1 MTRSFMLLKFKHNNT
16 MKKATIIKSVLA
28 AFAFFASAAL
38 VSCEK
43 EVNTTEPEPDVK
55 NPAAVIFGYYNEETQ
70 DMLEYCNIVM
80 EYTDV
85 NGTKVD
91 TITATEWTKIFT
103 TQLPCTYTFKKT
115 YTLKA
120 DKNMASA
127 EKIEY
132 KRNSYG
138 YVYKLLSANGDSI
151 GDAKEISHLNK
162 PNFGTASKVAESIS
176 TGYFNTVHEF
186 VYDSDGKLKLD
197 GKESE

>member
-1 MTRSFMLLKFKHNNT
+1 
-16 MKKATIIKSVLA
+16 MKKSTIIKSVLA

-43 EVNTTEPEPDVK
+43 EGGTTDPEPDVK

-91 TITATEWTKIFT
+91 TVTATEWTKIFT

-151 GDAKEISHLNK
+151 IKKDVPKIK
-162 PNFGTASKVAESIS
+162 PARFGTASILADSIAN
-176 TGYFNTVHEF
+176 GRFDTVNKITF
-186 VYDSDGKLKLD
+186 DSNGNIIN
-197 GKESE
+197 